1 MYAQLYR
8 RCDRLD
14 IIIYLQTV
22 LNYINMRYQ
31 GKLVNKTAPYTTA
44 HYQLRE
50 CLNID
55 TICPLPEDKYGYK
68 YVFKISTFQ
77 DCNKRKYI

>member
-55 TICPLPEDKYGYK
+55 TICPSSIYRVPIFIVEQVLAFFLYAR
-68 YVFKISTFQ
+68 VKI
-77 DCNKRKYI
+77 